1 MADLI
6 AANEPWGDV
15 RAKLNAALLAGGSTL
30 FAKADPDSVVFTTD
44 GATVALKAGSHI
56 ELGGALFS
64 FPAGAAVTMPVLTAG
79 VDYAIYLCA
88 DGVLRA
94 DANFTAPVGFDAA
107 TSRQI
112 GGFHF
117 SPGGNAAAQDGGD
130 AVAAIN
136 PYSLWDLKWRPA
148 CPDPRGMCLVAD
160 SFWVD
165 IYLLG
170 VDHHINGTSRHGV
183 TIADGGSPPKI
194 PTMFGGNGTATYA
207 LTQYAAAEIMSAHG
221 KQLLSQSQFSAAA
234 YGVKEAAQRGTDPV
248 ATGLGVN
255 NAGTSNAD
263 QKFTSKWG
271 VIQAT
276 GCMWTWS
283 REHSYRAEGA
293 DAAAITA
300 WSWKAVTSGRGSVYS
315 QGTVGL
321 VAALL
326 GGRWGNGA
334 HCGSRASA
342 WGSAPW
348 TSSSS
353 IGARG
358 CSDHLRHV

>member
-1 MADLI
+1 
-6 AANEPWGDV
+6 
-15 RAKLNAALLAGGSTL
+15 
-30 FAKADPDSVVFTTD
+30 
-44 GATVALKAGSHI
+44 
-56 ELGGALFS
+56 
-64 FPAGAAVTMPVLTAG
+64 
-79 VDYAIYLCA
+79 
-88 DGVLRA
+88 
-94 DANFTAPVGFDAA
+94 
-107 TSRQI
+107 
-112 GGFHF
+112 
-117 SPGGNAAAQDGGD
+117 
-130 AVAAIN
+130 
-136 PYSLWDLKWRPA
+136 
-148 CPDPRGMCLVAD
+148 MCLVAD
-160 SFWVD
+160 SFWAD

-183 TIADGGSPPKI
+183 TIADGGSPPKV
-194 PTMFGGNGTATYA
+194 PTMFGGDGSATYT

-300 WSWKAVTSGRGSVYS
+300 FSWKGATSGRGSVYS
-315 QGTVGL
+315 QGALGL
-321 VAALL
+321 VAARL
-326 GGRWGNGA
+326 GGPWVDGA
-334 HCGSRASA
+334 NCGSRASN
-342 WGSAPW
+342 WSGAPW
-348 TSSSS
+348 VSYTHD
-353 IGARG
+353 GARG